1 MAFHAH
7 SVLIKIATGAIMIM
21 IFREM
26 IFREMIL
33 MDKTFVLHWL
43 DGTTERVSGPS
54 IGTAFALAGYGGGA
68 IGALDYYEEVDDKSL
83 E

>member
-1 MAFHAH
+1 
-7 SVLIKIATGAIMIM
+7 
-21 IFREM
+21 
-26 IFREMIL
+26 

-68 IGALDYYEEVDDKSL
+68 IDALDYYEEIDDKSADVL

>member
-26 IFREMIL
+26 IL
-33 MDKTFVLHWL
+33 TDKTFVLHWL

-68 IGALDYYEEVDDKSL
+68 IDALDYYEEVDDKSADVL